1 MVGIEYVEDKQSKT
15 PYDPKVRV
23 AERVFEAC
31 RDQGL
36 IVRPIGNQTV
46 LSPPLILTRSQTDR
60 LFGIL
65 RTSIEQTA
73 TMM

>member
-1 MVGIEYVEDKQSKT
+1 MVGIEYVADKQRKT
-15 PYDPKVRV
+15 PFDPSVRV

-46 LSPPLILTRSQTDR
+46 LSPPLIMTRAQTDR
-60 LFGIL
+60 LFAIL
-65 RTSIEQTA
+65 RSSIEQTA
-73 TMM
+73 SAI